1 MKETDFENWVKEFQA
16 AAVAW
21 SAAEVAELQVRAQ
34 LGKSMSTKEASEIRD
49 ALRSAKAN
57 VEMEETKL
65 KEIKD
70 RYPE

>member
-70 RYPE
+70 RFPE